1 MLNKKIIN
9 KIKNKFPHIDLSK
22 QDFDEWFFKSY
33 LPMVVIKSI
42 GAIKNNPDGSGS
54 FNQETFNSIKSYI
67 QENRKYKMEL
77 FKWTTKINHE

>member
-9 KIKNKFPHIDLSK
+9 KIKNKFPHIDLSG

-42 GAIKNNPDGSGS
+42 GGIKNNPDGSGS

-67 QENRKYKMEL
+67 QENRKFQMEL
-77 FKWTTKINHE
+77 FK